1 MGELICWW
9 CVHSLPQLPCLHLPI
24 RYDPLRKRYT
34 TFGNFCSWECCK
46 AYAIDMNTSRSGEIQ
61 SFLALMRLQT
71 YGKYMPLFAA
81 PKRIA
86 LKVFGGS
93 MTIEEF
99 RACFGST
106 PPSVEFPNQVQLQQK
121 VGAVSGA
128 PVVSDSNSKS
138 KLKAIE
144 DSSGLSESLKLK
156 RDKPLARSKSK
167 LESALGITRKA
178 K

>member
-1 MGELICWW
+1 
-9 CVHSLPQLPCLHLPI
+9 
-24 RYDPLRKRYT
+24 
-34 TFGNFCSWECCK
+34 
-46 AYAIDMNTSRSGEIQ
+46 
-61 SFLALMRLQT
+61 
-71 YGKYMPLFAA
+71 MPLFAA

-93 MTIEEF
+93 LTIEEF
-99 RACFGST
+99 RACFGTT

-128 PVVSDSNSKS
+128 PVISDSNSKS
-138 KLKAIE
+138 KLKAID

-156 RDKPLARSKSK
+156 RDKPLERSKSK